1 MDFLLFGDD
10 RDRPIIWH
18 LEALGLFSRP
28 GVASMIQDSKQ
39 PAKWLVPQ
47 TYLSLQNWDRLGSAL
62 LNVFVF
68 ALLFIY
74 LFPVLYMVSTA
85 FMESPQLSD
94 RYAPPYP
101 AQQITFNYQGEE
113 YGVYQVPFDEG
124 IRELAL
130 IKPGRAA
137 SEFIDPADPEAG
149 LIVWE
154 GSWRTLPGV
163 YRFHAILDNF
173 GMLFRTIK
181 FDQMVRNTLLI
192 GLITEIGVLLSSVI
206 VAYGFARFPL
216 PGGNFL
222 FYVLIATMLIPEK
235 VTLIPTYFVFVRI
248 LDWNGTWW
256 PLILPFFFGNAVFIF
271 LMRQNFRSIPR
282 EMDEAAMLD
291 GAGPLRILFLVILPQ
306 SVPVLMTAGLLHFF
320 YVWNETRQAAL
331 YLSIRRDLAPVSFGV
346 QSFQSLAPIQNILQ
360 ASALIV
366 MIVPVVVL
374 FVTQR
379 YFMRDMV
386 ITGMEK

>member
-1 MDFLLFGDD
+1 MS
-10 RDRPIIWH
+10 IN
-18 LEALGLFSRP
+18 SN
-28 GVASMIQDSKQ
+28 Q
-39 PAKWLVPQ
+39 PSKWLVPQ
-47 TYLSLQNWDRLGSAL
+47 TYFSLNFWNKLGTGL

-68 ALLFIY
+68 FLLFIY
-74 LFPVLYMVSTA
+74 LFPLLYMVATA
-85 FMESPQLSD
+85 FMETPQLSD

-101 AQQITFNYQGEE
+101 AQQITFHYQDEE
-113 YGVYQVPFDEG
+113 YPVYQVPIGDQ

-130 IKPGRAA
+130 VNRGRTT
-137 SEFIDPADPEAG
+137 SEFIDPVNPEAG
-149 LIVWE
+149 LIVWD
-154 GSWRTLPGV
+154 GSWRTLPGA
-163 YRFHAILDNF
+163 YRFHATLDNF
-173 GMLFRTIK
+173 NLLFRTIK
-181 FDQMVRNTLLI
+181 FEELVLNTMVMAI
-192 GLITEIGVLLSSVI
+192 ITEFGVLLSSVI

-248 LDWNGTWW
+248 LDWDGTRW
-256 PLILPFFFGNAVFIF
+256 PLVLPFFFGNAVFIF
-271 LMRQNFRSIPR
+271 LLRQNFRSIPK

-291 GAGPLRILFLVILPQ
+291 GAGPLRILFSVMLPQ
-306 SVPVLMTAGLLHFF
+306 SVSVLMTVGLLHFF

-331 YLSIRRDLAPVSFGV
+331 YLSTRRDLAPVSFGI
-346 QSFQSLAPIQNILQ
+346 QNFQSLAPVQNVLQ

-366 MIVPVVVL
+366 MLVPVIVL
-374 FVTQR
+374 LVTQR